1 MRSSERLH
9 IALFVNSLIFFV
21 TILFSCSGSSNEVG
35 IEGRM
40 LHMHQAAFYV
50 YSTDGT
56 IEGIDTINVHG
67 GRFEFDKEI
76 THEGTFVIVF
86 PNFTQIP
93 VFVEPGASISIEGD
107 AARLREISIEGTSA
121 NKTYTEFREENL
133 DKSAKEMRK
142 VVADRISTED
152 DDCRMSLWLLQQYYL
167 TASNP
172 DIKGAMKLLKVLR
185 QKHPDNVRVKR
196 MTNLLTANGIISEG
210 DKVVSFRTTDING
223 NVVNNSLLN
232 KGVSIVMTCASWNYD
247 SQSMLRRLA
256 MRQRGIYSDDSK
268 AQKVDNVIAISLDA
282 DREKARRMQSDCDAS
297 GVIMICD
304 TLLWDNP
311 LLRTFGLTT
320 LPQNIVIENG
330 KVTKRN
336 IPTGKL

>member
-1 MRSSERLH
+1 
-9 IALFVNSLIFFV
+9 
-21 TILFSCSGSSNEVG
+21 
-35 IEGRM
+35 
-40 LHMHQAAFYV
+40 
-50 YSTDGT
+50 
-56 IEGIDTINVHG
+56 
-67 GRFEFDKEI
+67 
-76 THEGTFVIVF
+76 
-86 PNFTQIP
+86 
-93 VFVEPGASISIEGD
+93 
-107 AARLREISIEGTSA
+107 
-121 NKTYTEFREENL
+121 
-133 DKSAKEMRK
+133 
-142 VVADRISTED
+142 
-152 DDCRMSLWLLQQYYL
+152 
-167 TASNP
+167 
-172 DIKGAMKLLKVLR
+172 
-185 QKHPDNVRVKR
+185 

-210 DKVVSFRTTDING
+210 DKVGSFRTTDING
-223 NVVNNSLLN
+223 NVVNNRVLN

-282 DREKARRMQSDCDAS
+282 DKEKARRMQSDCDAS

-330 KVTKRN
+330 KATKRN

>member
-1 MRSSERLH
+1 MRRFERLH
-9 IALFVNSLIFFV
+9 IALFVSSLICFI
-21 TILFSCSGSSNEVG
+21 TILSSCSGGGDEVS

-40 LHMHQAAFYV
+40 LHMHQASFYV

-56 IEGIDTINVHG
+56 IEGIDTIAVHG
-67 GRFEFDKEI
+67 GRFEYDKEI
-76 THEGTFVIVF
+76 NHEGTLIMVF

-93 VFVEPGASISIEGD
+93 IFVEPGASISIEGD
-107 AARLREISIEGTSA
+107 AARLREISIKGTSA
-121 NKTYTEFREENL
+121 NKAYTEFREENL
-133 DKSAKEMRK
+133 NKSAKEMKK
-142 VVADRISTED
+142 VVADRINTED
-152 DDCRMSLWLLQQYYL
+152 DDCRMSLWLIQQYYL
-167 TASNP
+167 TAIDP
-172 DIKGAMKLLKVLR
+172 DIKGAMKQLTVLK

-196 MTNLLTANGIISEG
+196 MINLLTANGILTVG
-210 DKVVSFRTTDING
+210 DKVGSFTAKDING
-223 NVVNNSLLN
+223 NAVNNSVLN
-232 KGVSIVMTCASWNYD
+232 KGVSIVMTCASWNND
-247 SQSMLRRLA
+247 SESMLRRLA
-256 MRQRGIYSDDSK
+256 MRQRGIYTDDSN

-282 DREKARRMQSDCDAS
+282 DKEKVRRMQSECGAE

-320 LPQNIVIENG
+320 LPQNVVIENG

>member
-1 MRSSERLH
+1 MKSFYKSY

-21 TILFSCSGSSNEVG
+21 AILFSCSGNSGEVS

-40 LHMHQAAFYV
+40 LHMHQASFYV

-56 IEGIDTINVHG
+56 IDGIDTIAVHG
-67 GRFEFDKEI
+67 GRFEYDKEI
-76 THEGTFVIVF
+76 NHEGTLIVVF

-93 VFVEPGASISIEGD
+93 IFVEPGASISIEGD
-107 AARLREISIEGTSA
+107 AARLREISIDGTSA
-121 NKTYTEFREENL
+121 NETYTEFREENL
-133 DKSAKEMRK
+133 DKSAKEMKRI
-142 VVADRISTED
+142 VEDRIKTED
-152 DDCRMSLWLLQQYYL
+152 DDYRMSLWLVQQYYL
-167 TASNP
+167 SPTDS
-172 DIKGAMKLLKVLR
+172 DIKGAVKQLQLLK

-196 MTNLLTANGIISEG
+196 MINLLTAIGTVTVG
-210 DKVVSFRTTDING
+210 DKIGSFTATDING
-223 NVVNNSLLN
+223 KRVNNSMLN
-232 KGVSIVMTCASWNYD
+232 NGASVVMTCASWNYD

-256 MRQRGIYSDDSK
+256 MRQRGIYSDDSN
-268 AQKVDNVIAISLDA
+268 AQKVDNVIAICLDV
-282 DREKARRMQSDCDAS
+282 DKEKARKMQSECDAA

-304 TLLWDNP
+304 TLQWDNP

-320 LPQNIVIENG
+320 MPQNIIIENG

>member
-1 MRSSERLH
+1 
-9 IALFVNSLIFFV
+9 
-21 TILFSCSGSSNEVG
+21 
-35 IEGRM
+35 
-40 LHMHQAAFYV
+40 
-50 YSTDGT
+50 
-56 IEGIDTINVHG
+56 
-67 GRFEFDKEI
+67 
-76 THEGTFVIVF
+76 
-86 PNFTQIP
+86 
-93 VFVEPGASISIEGD
+93 
-107 AARLREISIEGTSA
+107 LREISIEGTSA

-210 DKVVSFRTTDING
+210 DKVGSFRTTDING

>member
-21 TILFSCSGSSNEVG
+21 AILFSCSGNSDEVS

-40 LHMHQAAFYV
+40 LHMHQASFYV

-56 IEGIDTINVHG
+56 IAGIDTITVHG

-76 THEGTFVIVF
+76 THEGTFIIVF

-107 AARLREISIEGTSA
+107 AARLREISITGTSA
-121 NKTYTEFREENL
+121 NKTYTKFREENL
-133 DKSAKEMRK
+133 NKSAKEMKK
-142 VVADRISTED
+142 VVADRISAED
-152 DDCRMSLWLLQQYYL
+152 DDYRMSLWLVQQYYL
-167 TASNP
+167 TAVDP
-172 DIKGAMKLLKVLR
+172 DVQGALKLLKALK

-196 MTNLLTANGIISEG
+196 MINLLTAIGTVTVG
-210 DKVVSFRTTDING
+210 DKIGNFTATDING
-223 NVVNNSLLN
+223 KMVNNSLLN
-232 KGVSIVMTCASWNYD
+232 NGASVVMTCASWSYD

-256 MRQRGIYSDDSK
+256 MRQRGIYSDDK
-268 AQKVDNVIAISLDA
+268 NAQKVDNVIAICLDA
-282 DREKARRMQSDCDAS
+282 DKQKARKLQTECEASD
-297 GVIMICD
+297 VIMICD
-304 TLLWDNP
+304 TLQWDNP

-320 LPQNIVIENG
+320 MPQNIVIEKG

-336 IPTGKL
+336 IPTEKL